1 MQLPGHAR
9 VRRRPS
15 HHLSLPRSP
24 ASLVP
29 PRSSHPIPPPRSLCR
44 SRPLSSPGSPVPHVP
59 SPSSSRSRAPSP
71 ATHLSAFSEVPKPR
85 GWTRTPPAL
94 PRPKPG
100 RFTCAPPCSTSTSQ
114 ASRRPAEGR
123 RSSSVRSGPGPHAHH
138 PGLRSLTHVS
148 PRPLKE
154 PHCSVR
160 PEAERRALP
169 VYAMTQARSAK
180 SSGSTLESMDSAAA
194 WRGSRGVGEVASLP
208 PACLTLRLR
217 RPGLGREWLEAGC
230 RLRTGLK
237 ALQ

>member
-1 MQLPGHAR
+1 MQRREPPKEQAAPRVQPRGHSDPCDPQVPEEPRDAERLMQLPGHAR

-71 ATHLSAFSEVPKPR
+71 ATHLSAFSGVPKPR

-160 PEAERRALP
+160 PEAERRG
-169 VYAMTQARSAK
+169 TFSFKR
-180 SSGSTLESMDSAAA
+180 
-194 WRGSRGVGEVASLP
+194 RG
-208 PACLTLRLR
+208 
-217 RPGLGREWLEAGC
+217 
-230 RLRTGLK
+230 
-237 ALQ
+237 